1 MNNAPISGYDH
12 TSGRTVASP
21 THTGDGFAID
31 NRAPS
36 STTTDYR
43 TSIHFLTSPSS
54 TSTAVGSEMDDKNG
68 AAGSVPVSSVPV
80 STLLADT
87 GRGYS
92 YAEPRRNPV
101 SLPSIHAATGPKY
114 REDELTG
121 MAGLMELSAPKPAH
135 SMDARPMHARPMHAR
150 PMGEVDSLGT
160 SSNVSRS
167 VPQPMNT
174 VTPPYTGQAYYGQY
188 AAYGPPRFGMSGQT
202 PLTPESQP
210 GTRSFPTIDDAQGAR
225 RRSQS
230 TDSMQTHNAFTNNA
244 LPHVLGNANIRN
256 RAMTTTQRQ
265 RTSDTPLF
273 PVLLHRII
281 TDVHNESWIRWCDDG
296 QAFKFSSADNL
307 LACLQAAGLRA
318 QNYHSVEKN
327 LNDYRFTRLTDQ
339 RRKIPDL
346 DGRLWWMFSHP
357 QFLRDHPDGI
367 VNIQRRRRTN
377 PPTVSPPVVSPP
389 VPQYPPMQ
397 GHDSWM

>member
-1 MNNAPISGYDH
+1 MSGHDH

-21 THTGDGFAID
+21 THTDGFGD

-36 STTTDYR
+36 STATDYR

-54 TSTAVGSEMDDKNG
+54 TSTAVGSEMDDKSG

-135 SMDARPMHARPMHAR
+135 SMDARPMHARPM
-150 PMGEVDSLGT
+150 GEADSSSA

-167 VPQPMNT
+167 VPQPMGA
-174 VTPPYTGQAYYGQY
+174 VATPQYTGQAYYGQY
-188 AAYGPPRFGMSGQT
+188 AAYGPPRFGAT

-210 GTRSFPTIDDAQGAR
+210 GTRSFPTIDDVQGAR

-230 TDSMQTHNAFTNNA
+230 TDSMQTHGAYTNA

-281 TDVHNESWIRWCDDG
+281 TDVHNEAWIRWCDDG

-377 PPTVSPPVVSPP
+377 PPAVSPQPALTQPAM
-389 VPQYPPMQ
+389 PQYPPMQ

>member
-1 MNNAPISGYDH
+1 MACSGYDH

-225 RRSQS
+225 RR
-230 TDSMQTHNAFTNNA
+230 
-244 LPHVLGNANIRN
+244 
-256 RAMTTTQRQ
+256 
-265 RTSDTPLF
+265 
-273 PVLLHRII
+273 
-281 TDVHNESWIRWCDDG
+281 
-296 QAFKFSSADNL
+296 
-307 LACLQAAGLRA
+307 
-318 QNYHSVEKN
+318 
-327 LNDYRFTRLTDQ
+327 
-339 RRKIPDL
+339 
-346 DGRLWWMFSHP
+346 
-357 QFLRDHPDGI
+357 
-367 VNIQRRRRTN
+367 
-377 PPTVSPPVVSPP
+377 
-389 VPQYPPMQ
+389 
-397 GHDSWM
+397 

>member
-1 MNNAPISGYDH
+1 
-12 TSGRTVASP
+12 
-21 THTGDGFAID
+21 
-31 NRAPS
+31 
-36 STTTDYR
+36 
-43 TSIHFLTSPSS
+43 
-54 TSTAVGSEMDDKNG
+54 
-68 AAGSVPVSSVPV
+68 
-80 STLLADT
+80 
-87 GRGYS
+87 
-92 YAEPRRNPV
+92 
-101 SLPSIHAATGPKY
+101 
-114 REDELTG
+114 
-121 MAGLMELSAPKPAH
+121 
-135 SMDARPMHARPMHAR
+135 
-150 PMGEVDSLGT
+150 
-160 SSNVSRS
+160 
-167 VPQPMNT
+167 
-174 VTPPYTGQAYYGQY
+174 
-188 AAYGPPRFGMSGQT
+188 
-202 PLTPESQP
+202 
-210 GTRSFPTIDDAQGAR
+210 
-225 RRSQS
+225 
-230 TDSMQTHNAFTNNA
+230 
-244 LPHVLGNANIRN
+244 
-256 RAMTTTQRQ
+256 MTTTQRQ